1 MKLRVETP
9 AGVLAKQPH
18 HQPSGVNV
26 HDLAMTTNPGVS
38 MILYPTHHRIH
49 RPVMGLDHLLPHLVV
64 AYCK

>member
-1 MKLRVETP
+1 
-9 AGVLAKQPH
+9 
-18 HQPSGVNV
+18 
-26 HDLAMTTNPGVS
+26 MTTNPGVS